1 LGEAGGNEK
10 QRGGGGSVSE
20 VMPLEHEGRCSSME
34 VGSKIQMSHA
44 KLVAPVAAEVV
55 GSGVVRG

>member
-1 LGEAGGNEK
+1 MGEARANGEP
-10 QRGGGGSVSE
+10 RGGGDSVSE
-20 VMPLEHEGRCSSME
+20 AMPLEHEGWCSLME

-44 KLVAPVAAEVV
+44 KVVAPVAPEVV